1 MVELR
6 KEFIEKK
13 ENVRSFVEKTQEVR
27 RMKEKLEH
35 DIGEVCYWFK

>member
-1 MVELR
+1 M

-27 RMKEKLEH
+27 MMKEKMEH
-35 DIGEVCYWFK
+35 EIHAVCFWFK